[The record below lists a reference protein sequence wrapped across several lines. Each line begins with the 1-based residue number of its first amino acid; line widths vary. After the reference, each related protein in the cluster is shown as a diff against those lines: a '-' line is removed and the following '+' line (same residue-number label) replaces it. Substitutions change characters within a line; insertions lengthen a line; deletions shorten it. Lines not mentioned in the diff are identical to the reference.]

1 MRPTCRLIGKNGNVF
16 NLIGIVR
23 ETLKKN
29 DLYSELEKFDADLK
43 ELQDG
48 GGRYNDVLALFMQY
62 VEVE

>member
-29 DLYSELEKFDADLK
+29 DLYTELEKFDADLK